1 VVIEEEVEEVDLEVV
16 VEVVEEVDLRKEEI
30 ETFPLPL
37 DSFFSFL
44 FFFLFLFIKKTPKTF
59 SNHLNHL

>member
-1 VVIEEEVEEVDLEVV
+1 LEEVDLK
-16 VEVVEEVDLRKEEI
+16 KEEI

-37 DSFFSFL
+37 DSFFS